1 MNRLNQNLL
10 ELQRID
16 IRIEAV
22 EGFLDSLPEKKSELA
37 SERSEAEQKVENKRS
52 ELEEAKKE
60 LRGKERQLK
69 DGEER
74 LKQIQA
80 KLNQVKTNKEYEAAL
95 KEMEDQKQANGDL
108 EEGILRLYDRVEEA
122 EARGVEL
129 EAEWNE
135 QVEDFDRRE
144 KELEKKT
151 ASAQAELEDQRGKRS
166 GMVESISPVSLEHYE
181 KVRKHSGRGVARA
194 ESEVCQGCHCHIP
207 PQVYNEVLKG
217 DRMITCNNC
226 SRILIHTNEEIDVEL
241 KEI

>member
-1 MNRLNQNLL
+1 MNQLNQDLL

-22 EGFLDSLPEKKSELA
+22 EGFLDSLPEKRSELA
-37 SERSEAEQKVENKRS
+37 ADRNESEKRIENKRS

-74 LKQIQA
+74 LKQVQA

-95 KEMEDQKQANGDL
+95 KEIEDQKQANGDL
-108 EEGILRLYDRVEEA
+108 EEKILRLYDKVEEA
-122 EARGVEL
+122 EAQRVEL

-135 QVEDFDRRE
+135 RVEDFDRRE
-144 KELEKKT
+144 KELEEK
-151 ASAQAELEDQRGKRS
+151 AFSAKAELEDQRGKRS
-166 GMVESISPVSLEHYE
+166 GLVESIDSVSLGHYE

-194 ESEVCQGCHCHIP
+194 ESEVCQGCHRHIP
-207 PQVYNEVLKG
+207 AQVYNEVLKG

-226 SRILIHTNEEIDVEL
+226 SRILIHTDEEIDSEL